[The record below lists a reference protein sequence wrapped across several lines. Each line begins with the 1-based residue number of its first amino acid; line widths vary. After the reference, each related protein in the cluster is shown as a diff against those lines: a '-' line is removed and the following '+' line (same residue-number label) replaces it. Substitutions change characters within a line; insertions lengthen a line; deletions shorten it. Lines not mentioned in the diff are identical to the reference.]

1 MSQTSQSRASGPSRQ
16 AIPTSSE
23 SPANTEIAAKAQQD
37 IATSLAVHAAAI
49 HHLAGRVVA
58 DVIEVGQRLK
68 HAKRLCGHGNF
79 GPWLK
84 REFRWSEDT
93 AERYM
98 SIAELDKIRTVR
110 NLDLPFKCLY
120 MLAAPSTPEEAR
132 ETIIE
137 RAQAGEPVSI
147 ADVKQTIETVR
158 RGIVTSAPMHPYAER
173 GLDLYQTPAPATRAL
188 LAAEPLDGSIWEPA
202 NGRGA
207 ISDVLRAAGFHVIA
221 TDLADYGV
229 QDARG
234 GVDFLAQTAAPD
246 GVTTILT
253 NPPFMYANEFVRH
266 ALTLVPRVAFLL
278 RLAFLEGVGRSDIIE
293 GGQLARVY
301 VFRN

>member
-1 MSQTSQSRASGPSRQ
+1 
-16 AIPTSSE
+16 
-23 SPANTEIAAKAQQD
+23 
-37 IATSLAVHAAAI
+37 
-49 HHLAGRVVA
+49 
-58 DVIEVGQRLK
+58 
-68 HAKRLCGHGNF
+68 
-79 GPWLK
+79 
-84 REFRWSEDT
+84 
-93 AERYM
+93 
-98 SIAELDKIRTVR
+98 
-110 NLDLPFKCLY
+110 LDLPFKCLY

-253 NPPFMYANEFVRH
+253 NPPFMYAQRIRAACTHACSARRVLVAARFPRRCGPVGHHRGRPTCARLCLSESIADDASGWLDRTTCNQQHNAASVVR
-266 ALTLVPRVAFLL
+266 
-278 RLAFLEGVGRSDIIE
+278 LERGSSGPHRIAAHFVGRRGD
-293 GGQLARVY
+293 
-301 VFRN
+301 

>member
-1 MSQTSQSRASGPSRQ
+1 M
-16 AIPTSSE
+16 
-23 SPANTEIAAKAQQD
+23 
-37 IATSLAVHAAAI
+37 
-49 HHLAGRVVA
+49 
-58 DVIEVGQRLK
+58 
-68 HAKRLCGHGNF
+68 
-79 GPWLK
+79 
-84 REFRWSEDT
+84 
-93 AERYM
+93 
-98 SIAELDKIRTVR
+98 
-110 NLDLPFKCLY
+110 
-120 MLAAPSTPEEAR
+120 
-132 ETIIE
+132 
-137 RAQAGEPVSI
+137 
-147 ADVKQTIETVR
+147 
-158 RGIVTSAPMHPYAER
+158 
-173 GLDLYQTPAPATRAL
+173 
-188 LAAEPLDGSIWEPA
+188 AAEPLDGSIWEPA

-221 TDLADYGV
+221 TDPADYGV

-301 VFRN
+301 VFRESIADDASGWLDRTTCNQQHNAASVVRLERGSSGPHRIAAHFVGRRGD